1 MKATIKMTARPLPS
15 ARVWEAAR
23 RHWQIL
29 TPALFILIF
38 FAAPIGQLMVTSFYA
53 YDPLRIVSDRLTI
66 ENYTAILS
74 NSLLWSVISRTIV
87 LSLLTT
93 LIAAMV
99 AFPVAFRLQQAGKAE
114 RLILVMAL
122 LSPIVISP
130 VVLAYPW
137 LVLLAPNSGI
147 IPETIRLFGLTPPQ
161 LMYSNAGVLI
171 GLVYGES
178 VFMVLCVH
186 AALEN
191 IPPSLV
197 RASKVL
203 GATPWQSFT
212 RVILPLSL
220 PGLASGSLLV
230 FSISTS
236 SFMMPYLLGGRQVPV
251 LATYA
256 YDMASVL
263 MNWPSAAAVA
273 GILLTLTGISV
284 GLFGRW
290 IGKLERKLD
299 NV

>member
-1 MKATIKMTARPLPS
+1 MIALSPPQPTAVRS
-15 ARVWEAAR
+15 VR
-23 RHWQIL
+23 RFWQIL
-29 TPALFILIF
+29 IPTAFIL
-38 FAAPIGQLMVTSFYA
+38 FAFAVPIGQLIATSFYA
-53 YDPLRIVSDRLTI
+53 YDPLRIVSDRVTV
-66 ENYTAILS
+66 ENYSAILS
-74 NSLLWSVISRTIV
+74 NSLLWSVISRTVI

-93 LIAAMV
+93 LIAAIV
-99 AFPVAFRLQQAGKAE
+99 AFPMALRLQQAGSVE
-114 RLILVMAL
+114 RFILVMAL
-122 LSPIVISP
+122 LSPIVVSP

-137 LVLLAPNSGI
+137 LVLLAPNSGLL
-147 IPETIRLFGLTPPQ
+147 PDLFRSLGMTPPQ

-197 RASKVL
+197 RASRVL
-203 GATPWQSFT
+203 GATPWQSFR

-220 PGLASGSLLV
+220 PGLASGALLV

-273 GILLTLTGISV
+273 VILLALTGISI

-290 IGKLERKLD
+290 ISKLEREV
-299 NV
+299 NNA